1 MPHIVCLRPL
11 HPDAMARLHAEPDLK
26 VTMLTEV
33 NADTLREP
41 MKTAEAIIV
50 RATPINR
57 DFLAKAPMLSICAR
71 HGVGYDAVDVKAL
84 TERGIPLT
92 VTPDA
97 NALSVAEH
105 AMMLMLSTSRRTLD

>member
-1 MPHIVCLRPL
+1 MPHIICLRPL
-11 HPDAMARLHAEPDLK
+11 HPDAMARLHAEPDFK

-33 NADTLREP
+33 NAETLREP
-41 MKTAEAIIV
+41 MQTAEAIIV

-84 TERGIPLT
+84 TRHTADRDTGCQCAFGCRARD
-92 VTPDA
+92 DA
-97 NALSVAEH
+97 DAFNIAAH
-105 AMMLMLSTSRRTLD
+105 AGL